1 MSEGIFEFDTY
12 IVLDVPPPFAG
23 YVMDIRERH
32 QDVFRASLPVEI
44 TVAGS
49 SGVGVVEPGQAVQ
62 EVFSRIDE
70 ITSQTSAFDAEFGP
84 TIRFEGTD
92 IFVLT
97 LVDETPFHELHWRIS
112 QSGIHFKPSLYPYK
126 PHCCLRSRSPVTEA
140 EAAELLGVHIS
151 GQFRLDTLSVYRL
164 KQLPM
169 DLLYQTKLSGKNA
182 PLRVRAPLRGG
193 ISMS

>member
-32 QDVFRASLPVEI
+32 QDTFRASLPVEI

-49 SGVGVVEPGQAVQ
+49 SGVGVLEPGQAAQ
-62 EVFSRIDE
+62 EVFSRLDE
-70 ITSQTSAFDAEFGP
+70 IASQTSAFEAEFGP
-84 TIRFEGTD
+84 AIRFEGTD

-97 LVDETPFHELHWRIS
+97 LVDETPFHELHRRIS
-112 QSGIHFKPSLYPYK
+112 QSGIRFKPSLFPYK
-126 PHCCLRSRSPVTEA
+126 PHCSLRSRSPVTDA
-140 EAAELLGVHIS
+140 EAAELLGVQIP
-151 GQFRLDTLSVYRL
+151 GKFRLDTVSVYRL

-169 DLLYQTKLSGKNA
+169 DLLFRTKLSG
-182 PLRVRAPLRGG
+182 
-193 ISMS
+193 